1 MLGGGEFKKYE
12 NGWSISNG
20 KIRDGA
26 YQTSSEYLSYTKRS
40 LSRTRES
47 SWVTICDVE
56 H

>member
-1 MLGGGEFKKYE
+1 MLGGGELKKYE

-26 YQTSSEYLSYTKRS
+26 YQTSPEYLSYIKRS

-47 SWVTICDVE
+47 SWATIGNVE